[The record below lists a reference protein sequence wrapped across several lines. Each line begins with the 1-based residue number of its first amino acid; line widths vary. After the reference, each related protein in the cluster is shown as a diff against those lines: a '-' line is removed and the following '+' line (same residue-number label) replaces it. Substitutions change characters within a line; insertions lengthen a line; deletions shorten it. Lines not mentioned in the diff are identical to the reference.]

1 MRPGGSLRLLRGVGR
16 FLFEIV
22 GFGACAFFS
31 KSCPGLAVT
40 PKIYRQVCGLDL
52 GRCEP
57 TGFDG
62 KEAISRRTRRTRRT
76 RTRTRTRRTTTS
88 MTGPW
93 GEPFTTARLL
103 YPHYR
108 GESNLAIQRWLAC
121 PHTPASQPHGRQD
134 TTLHGRP
141 RLGRTHLA
149 SPLHTSPGV
158 LTFKLRASRS
168 RRGPCEACRRPLI
181 AFWRTLGATS
191 L

>member
-1 MRPGGSLRLLRGVGR
+1 MQKCFLAPATLAGCNSSNIFDAAPAFSFETFFVHDVRPGGSLRLLRGVGR

-76 RTRTRTRRTTTS
+76 RTRTRTRRTTTRDL
-88 MTGPW
+88 PV
-93 GEPFTTARLL
+93 TAVTNCYQYPLL
-103 YPHYR
+103 YPVR
-108 GESNLAIQRWLAC
+108 GSASNTTIHGMVSLHIQKTHNTIIA
-121 PHTPASQPHGRQD
+121 
-134 TTLHGRP
+134 TLTM
-141 RLGRTHLA
+141 L
-149 SPLHTSPGV
+149 
-158 LTFKLRASRS
+158 K
-168 RRGPCEACRRPLI
+168 
-181 AFWRTLGATS
+181 
-191 L
+191 